1 MIGVVD
7 YGTSNLNSLTNALKV
22 IDAPF
27 EVITDDYDFRKIN
40 RVIFPGIG
48 SFDFCISSLKSKS
61 WVEKLQNMVLKDQM
75 PVLGICIGYQIL
87 FKHSSEGN
95 LDGLCWIDG
104 DINLISK
111 TSADVKIPHMGWSAI
126 KVKNSSR
133 ILSGVNGKEFFFLHS
148 YTANIKNEYMV
159 TANCKYGDQLNV
171 AVEHKNLFGVQFHPE
186 KSFSQGLKVLDNFR
200 KI

>member
-7 YGTSNLNSLTNALKV
+7 YGTTNLNSLTNALKE

-27 EVITDDYDFRKIN
+27 EVLGDDHNLNKIN

-61 WVEKLQNMVLKDQM
+61 WFGKLQEMVLKDEM
-75 PVLGICIGYQIL
+75 PLLGICIGYQIL
-87 FKHSSEGN
+87 FKLSSEGN
-95 LDGLCWIDG
+95 VDGLCWIDG
-104 DINLISK
+104 DVSLIPK
-111 TSADVKIPHMGWSAI
+111 TSDDVKIPHMGWSKI

-133 ILSGVNGKEFFFLHS
+133 ILSGTNGQEFFFLHS
-148 YTANIKNEYMV
+148 YTANIKDENMV
-159 TANCKYGDQLNV
+159 TASCEYGGQLNV
-171 AVEHKNLFGVQFHPE
+171 AVEHKNIFGVQFHPE
-186 KSFSQGLKVLDNFR
+186 KSFSQGLKILDNFR